1 MSSRLQKRLTNV
13 LVIAL
18 SLMALTVVAARGS
31 ELRSQFGGQEPGWML
46 VQRPRDTRDLWRQVY
61 ELMPE
66 LPWENQY
73 VSQATGEVDEEN
85 TLISRLIRYHIFVK
99 GRPHPFRLDWRLTLA
114 DYLGAYERMGA
125 DTYPGGNVLTENPL
139 EGDQAAIASLTR
151 QERDRLVH
159 VLTSIFNPNYLALL
173 EQQAN
178 RELAEVQETPAELDW
193 EETPQRRVPRLP
205 QSGDAELLLP

>member
-73 VSQATGEVDEEN
+73 VSQATG
-85 TLISRLIRYHIFVK
+85 RWMRRIR
-99 GRPHPFRLDWRLTLA
+99 
-114 DYLGAYERMGA
+114 
-125 DTYPGGNVLTENPL
+125 
-139 EGDQAAIASLTR
+139 
-151 QERDRLVH
+151 
-159 VLTSIFNPNYLALL
+159 
-173 EQQAN
+173 
-178 RELAEVQETPAELDW
+178 
-193 EETPQRRVPRLP
+193 
-205 QSGDAELLLP
+205 